1 MTSGC
6 PSDVTESDR
15 DRRRM
20 IVHSTS
26 SSRDIQVYPSTYKYS
41 SSTSLAV
48 INALCSNYYPDLK
61 EYKWGKRSKHLSDSD
76 ELDIATKTKS
86 KKKKNL
92 ISMSKQVLLKAR
104 QQLGI
109 FCAYFNYHCH
119 VK

>member
-6 PSDVTESDR
+6 PSDVTESDM

-61 EYKWGKRSKHLSDSD
+61 EYKWEKRSKPLSDSD
-76 ELDIATKTKS
+76 DLNIATKTKS
-86 KKKKNL
+86 KKKKPH
-92 ISMSKQVLLKAR
+92 KYVKASTKNKTAT
-104 QQLGI
+104 
-109 FCAYFNYHCH
+109 FCTYCNYHCH